1 MQQETT
7 DTQEYQL
14 AMESFL
20 KGGGT
25 IAMLNEISSDTL
37 EQLYSLAFNQY
48 QSGKYEDAHKVFQAL
63 CVLDHYDSRFF

>member
-20 KGGGT
+20 KGGELSPCST
-25 IAMLNEISSDTL
+25 KFQVTL
-37 EQLYSLAFNQY
+37 
-48 QSGKYEDAHKVFQAL
+48 
-63 CVLDHYDSRFF
+63 

>member
-48 QSGKYEDAHKVFQAL
+48 QSESFKL
-63 CVLDHYDSRFF
+63 LRR

>member
-20 KGGGT
+20 KGGGNYRH
-25 IAMLNEISSDTL
+25 AQRN
-37 EQLYSLAFNQY
+37 F
-48 QSGKYEDAHKVFQAL
+48 K
-63 CVLDHYDSRFF
+63 